1 MHPSFFLL
9 CVLSNIYV
17 HIDTR
22 TSIWSMSMCVWM
34 VSFFF
39 SLRRPMIAREGR
51 KISRTYIFS
60 ISPLVHLSESMTK
73 WAIVLRGHCMHILM
87 INAIR
92 WQEKRERERRGEKK
106 KPRDKLRA
114 SEATYAYLD
123 LSNQRNVLIGWTE
136 KKSTNERK
144 RVTRLNFFLLS
155 LPLSLSLLLDAYVR
169 SEWPENIIIPSN
181 DNASGAKTTTQTARE
196 REKKSERGR
205 GIFLSLS
212 FFLIF
217 SLLSFVFINDRK
229 KLFPPNKSL

>member
-155 LPLSLSLLLDAYVR
+155 LPLSL
-169 SEWPENIIIPSN
+169 
-181 DNASGAKTTTQTARE
+181 ASSRRVCAFRMAR
-196 REKKSERGR
+196 KYHHP
-205 GIFLSLS
+205 I
-212 FFLIF
+212 
-217 SLLSFVFINDRK
+217 
-229 KLFPPNKSL
+229 